1 MLRNNT
7 LAQALTPPQG
17 RSDLYGSDSRELL
30 RPTRNRD
37 FYRRHSQDTKL
48 YRSTDVRSSAMQGM
62 SQRCRQVYSLLNRS
76 RTIKMNKNRNN
87 SSFYKISKE
96 KLYIRFLSHSY
107 NNSTIYNIQYTYSYT
122 DLIIM
127 P

>member
-1 MLRNNT
+1 MLRSNT

-17 RSDLYGSDSRELL
+17 GSDLYGSDSRELL